1 MLNLPQ
7 IEERLIALG
16 SHAHDGD
23 AKAAFAARLDYL
35 KPQDSITSHE
45 WAVAKRKFRG
55 PTGEEVDFNPSL
67 TPYMK
72 APTEAGDIPGVRV
85 VAIKGN
91 TRCGKTVGAENLALK
106 RWDVGPLVNVIW
118 FMQDEDS
125 INDYIDERGED
136 MLVLHTGVNEKIDW
150 TDRRN
155 SRKRKKIGRATL
167 FYRPATMRSTRSKAA
182 PFIVADEID
191 AYQKKIRDA
200 ILGLIQNRQREFG
213 TSALA
218 YLCSHP
224 DAGPDGGIDA
234 IINDSLVHLWWVN
247 CPHCGGASSPAAEAE
262 TRITWNVPE
271 LLQRAVDMERQ
282 EMLRMIRKEA
292 RLICPH
298 EGCYATFDN
307 EERIA
312 LMKTGRWL
320 QPHQKLLPDGTV
332 EGESLVQEVMGFV
345 IHADMAPFVNLGED
359 AANWAAAFTQ
369 ARDTGNDVNLRER
382 TVKDRG
388 ETYFGSKAEE
398 KTEPY
403 KVVLARMGAPYELR
417 QVPPGVKFLTA
428 FVDVQGDR
436 FEVRV
441 IGWSLTKESWLID
454 AYAIKQWPKAG
465 QHGAFENIDP
475 ANKTSDWDIIEE
487 AVLCATYPLQ
497 SDPKMFMPIAK
508 TYLNASGQAG
518 VTKNARVWVSNMLGR
533 EPGEGRKIHPYQITL
548 FQGSAFNDKRKVNV
562 RPETYGRPR
571 QVEFDDAGKP
581 LRIPIYERTIVVHD
595 IKKIIMRRSK
605 IDEPGPG
612 KMYCPANISPRYIRE
627 LVAERLVNGEWIASG
642 GANETLDGWVA
653 CEAARENLKPDRP
666 GLWDKAPVWAQPRER
681 FDSID
686 TDTPNQLSVFD
697 RLAQIN
703 DGAGEGSRR

>member
-1 MLNLPQ
+1 MR
-7 IEERLIALG
+7 I
-16 SHAHDGD
+16 
-23 AKAAFAARLDYL
+23 DYL

-45 WAVAKRKFRG
+45 WAVTDRKFRG
-55 PTGEEVDFNPSL
+55 PTGEIVDFNPGL

-72 APTEAGDIPGVRV
+72 GPTDAGDTPGVRV

-106 RWDVGPLVNVIW
+106 RWDRGPLVNVIW

-125 INDYIDERGED
+125 INDYIDERGEE
-136 MLVLHTGVNEKIDW
+136 MLVIHSGVNEKIDW
-150 TDRRN
+150 SDRRN

-182 PFIVADEID
+182 PLIVADEID

-200 ILGLIQNRQREFG
+200 IMGLIQNRQREFG
-213 TSALA
+213 NSALA

-234 IINDSLVHLWWVN
+234 IIKDSLLHLWWVN

-271 LLQRAVDMERQ
+271 LLQRGAEMGRK
-282 EMLRMIRKEA
+282 EMLKMIREET
-292 RLICPH
+292 RLVCPH
-298 EGCYATFDN
+298 NGCFATFDN
-307 EERIA
+307 DERIA
-312 LMKTGRWL
+312 LMATGQWL
-320 QPHQKLLPDGTV
+320 QPHQTLERDGTV
-332 EGESLVQEVMGFV
+332 IGEPIVEKVMGYV
-345 IHADMAPFVNLGED
+345 IHADMAPFVDLGED
-359 AANWAAAFTQ
+359 AENWAAAYTH
-369 ARDTGNDVNLRER
+369 AINSGNDTNLRER

-388 ETYFGSKAEE
+388 ETYYGATAEE

-403 KVVLARMGAPYELR
+403 KVVLARMSNHYDLK
-417 QVPPGVKFLTA
+417 QVPAGVKFLTA

-441 IGWSLTKESWLID
+441 IGWSLAKESWLID
-454 AYAIKQWPKAG
+454 AFAIKQWPKAG
-465 QHGAFENIDP
+465 QRGAFENIDP
-475 ANKTSDWDIIEE
+475 SNKLSDWDVIEE
-487 AVLCATYPLQ
+487 AVLCAMYPLQ
-497 SDPKMFMPIAK
+497 RDPKMFMPIAK
-508 TYLNASGQAG
+508 TYVNASGVAG
-518 VTKNARVWVSNMLGR
+518 VTNNARVWMSNMLGR
-533 EPGEGRKIHPYQITL
+533 EPGEGRKIHPYQVTL
-548 FQGSAFNDKRKVNV
+548 FQGSAWNEKRKSNV

-595 IKKIIMRRSK
+595 LKKIIMRRSK

-612 KMYCPANISPRYIRE
+612 KMHCPINIPHRYIRE
-627 LVAERLVNGEWIASG
+627 LCAERLVNGEWIASG
-642 GANETLDGWVA
+642 ANETLDGYVA

-666 GLWDKAPVWAQPRER
+666 GLWDTTPVWALPRER

-686 TDTPNQLSVFD
+686 TDTRNQLSVFD